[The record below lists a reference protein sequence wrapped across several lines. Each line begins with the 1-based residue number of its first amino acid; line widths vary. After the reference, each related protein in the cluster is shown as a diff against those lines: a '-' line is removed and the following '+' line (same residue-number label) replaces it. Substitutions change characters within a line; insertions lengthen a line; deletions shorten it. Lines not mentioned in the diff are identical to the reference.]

1 MAATKIFGISATIG
15 SAIAYIADPKKT
27 ENGLYISTCMCSH
40 EPAKAAKDFADVTA
54 KGTGRSSVLAQHF
67 IVSFKP
73 GEVTPQNSYELQEYN
88 EVSRQLL
95 KWYPDKHL
103 PTVDELEQKITALIQ
118 ERSDKNELYHS
129 VSQKSKDLAQAQQT
143 I

>member
-27 ENGLYISTCMCSH
+27 ENGLYISTCMCSRD
-40 EPAKAAKDFADVTA
+40 PAKAAKDFVDVTA

-73 GEVTPQNSYELQEYN
+73 GEVTPQKAFEIGMEICDN
-88 EVSRQLL
+88 
-95 KWYPDKHL
+95 
-103 PTVDELEQKITALIQ
+103 
-118 ERSDKNELYHS
+118 RSK
-129 VSQKSKDLAQAQQT
+129 K
-143 I
+143 